1 MSVKTTFFAMFIF
14 VQILSLTVTS
24 IPADAGVFSS
34 TVAKVSARKAAQ
46 RVAVKE
52 AADRAAAKEVM
63 ERAAIEKVVIKKAEA
78 KLAVR
83 QYEKG
88 MVSEQ
93 KKNKAIWA
101 WDKAR
106 DKALPVKPLENP
118 KTVRRYTSIK
128 QAKIEKANGIAPDTH
143 MTAKEVGPG
152 RPLSTTTAKDRYG
165 LAKEPGAWMTVT
177 IPKGQPVRQGKVIN
191 GLPGFGEITSTKCIP
206 PENIV
211 GIHPMH

>member
-1 MSVKTTFFAMFIF
+1 MSVKTTFFAIFFF
-14 VQILSLTVTS
+14 VQILSLAATS

-52 AADRAAAKEVM
+52 AMERVAAKEAIERAAA
-63 ERAAIEKVVIKKAEA
+63 EKVAIKRAEA

-83 QYEKG
+83 QAEKG

-106 DKALPVKPLENP
+106 DKTIPVKSS
-118 KTVRRYTSIK
+118 KRIKHSSIL
-128 QAKIEKANGIAPDTH
+128 A
-143 MTAKEVGPG
+143 
-152 RPLSTTTAKDRYG
+152 TTKRTTFH
-165 LAKEPGAWMTVT
+165 LFILVFFTFV
-177 IPKGQPVRQGKVIN
+177 
-191 GLPGFGEITSTKCIP
+191 L
-206 PENIV
+206 
-211 GIHPMH
+211 